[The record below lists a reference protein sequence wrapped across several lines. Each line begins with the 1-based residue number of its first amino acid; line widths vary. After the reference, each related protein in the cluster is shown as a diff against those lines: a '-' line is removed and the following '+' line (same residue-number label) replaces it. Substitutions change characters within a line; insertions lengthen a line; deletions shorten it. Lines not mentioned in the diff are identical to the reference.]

1 MSYTYDELQ
10 KIKTKLEKDFSKK
23 KAEILNS
30 SFGSLRSRILKA
42 RNTIEDLVYVKA
54 KLLKYT
60 LDNNEVDTKGHENI
74 FRLALLIDLNKT
86 ILNIQ
91 TTEFFHPIKP
101 SRRAKLNIMKEVQ
114 REIDQIKE
122 KRNEFNCKKVEDD
135 KIKEILDRL
144 HK

>member
-10 KIKTKLEKDFSKK
+10 KIKVKLEKDFSKK

-60 LDNNEVDTKGHENI
+60 LDNNEVDTK
-74 FRLALLIDLNKT
+74 ATKT
-86 ILNIQ
+86 YSDW
-91 TTEFFHPIKP
+91 H
-101 SRRAKLNIMKEVQ
+101 
-114 REIDQIKE
+114 
-122 KRNEFNCKKVEDD
+122 C
-135 KIKEILDRL
+135 
-144 HK
+144 

>member
-10 KIKTKLEKDFSKK
+10 KIKVKLEKDFSKK

-60 LDNNEVDTKGHENI
+60 LDQEVDTKGHENI

-86 ILNIQ
+86 ILNVQ
-91 TTEFFHPIKP
+91 TTEFFHPTKP
-101 SRRAKLNIMKEVQ
+101 SRRAKLNMMKEVQ

-144 HK
+144 RK

>member
-10 KIKTKLEKDFSKK
+10 KIKIRLEKDFSKK

-30 SFGSLRSRILKA
+30 SFGSLRPRILKA
-42 RNTIEDLVYVKA
+42 RETIEDLVYVKA
-54 KLLKYT
+54 ALLKYT
-60 LDNNEVDTKGHENI
+60 LDAEVDTKGHENI
-74 FRLALLIDLNKT
+74 FRLALLIDLNKA

-91 TTEFFHPIKP
+91 TTEFFHPTKP
-101 SRRAKLNIMKEVQ
+101 SRRAKISMMREVQ
-114 REIDQIKE
+114 GEIDQIKE

>member
-30 SFGSLRSRILKA
+30 SFGNLRSRILKA

-86 ILNIQ
+86 ILNVQ
-91 TTEFFHPIKP
+91 TTEFLHPTKP

>member
-10 KIKTKLEKDFSKK
+10 KIKVKLEKDFSKK

-54 KLLKYT
+54 ALLKYT

-101 SRRAKLNIMKEVQ
+101 SRRAKLNMMKEVQ

>member
-10 KIKTKLEKDFSKK
+10 KIKTKLEKDFGKK

-30 SFGSLRSRILKA
+30 SFGNLRSRILKA

-86 ILNIQ
+86 ILNVQ
-91 TTEFFHPIKP
+91 TTEFFHPTKP

-122 KRNEFNCKKVEDD
+122 KRNEFNCKKIEDD

>member
-10 KIKTKLEKDFSKK
+10 KIKVKLEKDFSKK
-23 KAEILNS
+23 KAEIINS
-30 SFGSLRSRILKA
+30 SFGSLRSRISKA

-60 LDNNEVDTKGHENI
+60 LDNNKVNTKGHENI

-86 ILNIQ
+86 ILNVQ
-91 TTEFFHPIKP
+91 TTEFLHPTKP
-101 SRRAKLNIMKEVQ
+101 SRRAKLNMMKEVQ

-144 HK
+144 H

>member
-10 KIKTKLEKDFSKK
+10 KIKVKLEKDFSKK

-30 SFGSLRSRILKA
+30 SFGNLRSRIFKA

-101 SRRAKLNIMKEVQ
+101 SRRAKLNIMKKVQ

>member
-23 KAEILNS
+23 KTEILNS
-30 SFGSLRSRILKA
+30 SFGTLRSRILKA

-86 ILNIQ
+86 ILNVQ
-91 TTEFFHPIKP
+91 TTEFLHPTKP

>member
-86 ILNIQ
+86 ILNVQ
-91 TTEFFHPIKP
+91 TTEFFHPTKP
-101 SRRAKLNIMKEVQ
+101 SRRTKLNIMKEVQ

-144 HK
+144 H

>member
-10 KIKTKLEKDFSKK
+10 KIKVKLEKDFGKK

-86 ILNIQ
+86 ILNVQ
-91 TTEFFHPIKP
+91 TTEFFHPTKP
-101 SRRAKLNIMKEVQ
+101 SRRAKLNMMKEVQ

>member
-30 SFGSLRSRILKA
+30 SFGNLRSRILKA

-86 ILNIQ
+86 ILNVQ
-91 TTEFFHPIKP
+91 TTEFLHPTKP

-144 HK
+144 H

>member
-30 SFGSLRSRILKA
+30 SFGNLRSRILKA